1 MDNENL
7 QDIPAARK
15 VFILNYIQT
24 HGSASIKELSNLQNV
39 SEATIRRD
47 LDEMSLEGKIDRTR
61 GGAILHT
68 EQSTSFEHAYNE
80 KAKLMIDEKKAI
92 GKFAASYIEDG
103 DTIFLDSGTTSLQVA
118 LNISD
123 KKNITV
129 ITYDLFIATSVIL
142 DDSSTL
148 IVTGGIR
155 RNDFG
160 VLTGPM
166 VQEFLSDIRVNKV
179 FLTADSVDINF
190 GISNASFHEI
200 DAKKQSIRSG
210 RYIYLIVDHSKF
222 GKVAMARVCHL
233 RDVDDIIV
241 DNGLSPDIQHALTRE
256 NIPFTMVPVSQSPLS
271 GL

>member
-1 MDNENL
+1 MENENL

-15 VFILNYIQT
+15 VFILNYIQEQ
-24 HGSASIKELSNLQNV
+24 GSASIKELSILQNV

-47 LDEMSLEGKIDRTR
+47 LDELSQEGKLERTR

-80 KAKLMIDEKKAI
+80 KAKLMLEEKKAI

-103 DTIFLDSGTTSLQVA
+103 DTIFLDSGTTSLQVG
-118 LNISD
+118 LNLAD
-123 KKNITV
+123 KKNITI
-129 ITYDLFIATSVIL
+129 ITYDLFIATSIVL
-142 DDSSTL
+142 DESSTL

-166 VQEFLSDIRVNKV
+166 VQQFLRDIRVNKV
-179 FLTADSVDINF
+179 FLSADSVDIDF
-190 GISNASFHEI
+190 GISNAGFHEI

-210 RYIYLIVDHSKF
+210 RYIYLIADHSKF
-222 GKVAMARVCHL
+222 GKVAMTRVCPL
-233 RDVDDIIV
+233 RDVDEVIV
-241 DNGLSPDIQHALTRE
+241 DDGLPIDVQTELAKE
-256 NIPFTMVPVSQSPLS
+256 NILFTLVKRS
-271 GL
+271 

>member
-1 MDNENL
+1 MENENL

-15 VFILNYIQT
+15 VFILSYIQT
-24 HGSASIKELSNLQNV
+24 HGSASIKELAILQNV

-47 LDEMSLEGKIDRTR
+47 LDEMSQEGKIERTR
-61 GGAILHT
+61 GGAILPT

-92 GKFAASYIEDG
+92 GKFAASYVENG

-118 LNISD
+118 LNLAD

-129 ITYDLFIATSVIL
+129 ITYDLFVATSIIL
-142 DDSSTL
+142 DESSTL

-166 VQEFLSDIRVNKV
+166 VQEFLRDIRVNKV
-179 FLTADSVDINF
+179 FLTADSVDIDF
-190 GISNASFHEI
+190 GVSNAGFHEI

-222 GKVAMARVCHL
+222 GKVAMTRVCPL
-233 RDVDDIIV
+233 RDVDEVIV
-241 DNGLSPDIQHALTRE
+241 DDGLSLDLQEALGRA
-256 NIPFTMVPVSQSPLS
+256 NVPFVLVPTTED
-271 GL
+271 

>member
-1 MDNENL
+1 MENENL

-24 HGSASIKELSNLQNV
+24 HGSASIKELAILQNV

-47 LDEMSLEGKIDRTR
+47 LYEMSLEGKIERTR
-61 GGAILHT
+61 GGAILQT

-92 GKFAASYIEDG
+92 GKFAASYIENG
-103 DTIFLDSGTTSLQVA
+103 DTVFLDSGTTSLQIA
-118 LNISD
+118 LNLAD

-129 ITYDLFIATSVIL
+129 ITYDLFIATSIIL
-142 DDSSTL
+142 DESSTL

-166 VQEFLSDIRVNKV
+166 VEQFLRDIRVNKV
-179 FLTADSVDINF
+179 FLSADSVDLDF
-190 GISNASFHEI
+190 GVSNAGFHEI

-222 GKVAMARVCHL
+222 GKVAMTRVCTL
-233 RDVDDIIV
+233 RDVYEIIV
-241 DNGLSPDIQHALTRE
+241 DDGLSVEMQDALSKASV
-256 NIPFTMVPVSQSPLS
+256 PFKLVPI
-271 GL
+271 GE

>member
-1 MDNENL
+1 MENENL
-7 QDIPAARK
+7 QDIPAARR

-24 HGSASIKELSNLQNV
+24 HGSASIKELSILQNV

-47 LDEMSLEGKIDRTR
+47 LDEMSQEGKLERTR
-61 GGAILHT
+61 GGAILLT
-68 EQSTSFEHAYNE
+68 EKSTSYEHAYNE

-103 DTIFLDSGTTSLQVA
+103 DTIFLDSGTTSLQVG
-118 LNISD
+118 LNLAD
-123 KKNITV
+123 KKNLTI

-166 VQEFLSDIRVNKV
+166 VQDFLRDIRVNKV

-190 GISNASFHEI
+190 GISNAGFHEI
-200 DAKKQSIRSG
+200 DAKKQSIRAG

-222 GKVAMARVCHL
+222 GKVAMTRVCTL
-233 RDVDDIIV
+233 RDVDEIIV
-241 DNGLSPDIQHALTRE
+241 DDNLPLDTQAALSKE
-256 NIPFTMVPVSQSPLS
+256 NILFTLVPAKNKN
-271 GL
+271 

>member
-1 MDNENL
+1 MENENL

-15 VFILNYIQT
+15 VFILNYIQA
-24 HGSASIKELSNLQNV
+24 HGSASIKELALLQNV

-47 LDEMSLEGKIDRTR
+47 LDEMSLEGKLERTR
-61 GGAILHT
+61 GGAILLA

-103 DTIFLDSGTTSLQVA
+103 DTVFLDSGTTALQVA
-118 LNISD
+118 LHMAD

-129 ITYDLFIATSVIL
+129 ITYDLFVATSIIL
-142 DDSSTL
+142 DESSTL

-166 VQEFLSDIRVNKV
+166 VQEFLRDIRVNKV
-179 FLTADSVDINF
+179 FLTADSVDMEF
-190 GISNASFHEI
+190 GVSNAGFHEI

-222 GKVAMARVCHL
+222 GKVAMTRVCPL
-233 RDVDDIIV
+233 QDIDEVIVDD
-241 DNGLSPDIQHALTRE
+241 GLSSDMQNALTKSNVTFQLVPTEDE
-256 NIPFTMVPVSQSPLS
+256 N
-271 GL
+271 